1 MSEQPPRWF
10 RDRITAGLQALVVLH
25 LPGGPGADTV
35 AYTRDV
41 WVQTLWDAPIAWDDR
56 LDGPRIEAAFRR
68 LARSIDRWPPPRAL
82 LEMLPQRPQP
92 RPLPAPRMSAAERA
106 EASRRLRE
114 ALDQILRRSPCRAIC
129 WRATRC
135 WTTCSSTSTTRR
147 SATPG
152 PSCSLTWW
160 P

>member
-10 RDRITAGLQALVVLH
+10 ADRITAGLQALVVLH

-82 LEMLPQRPQP
+82 LEMLPQRPQL

-114 ALDQILRRSPCRAIC
+114 ALDQILRR
-129 WRATRC
+129 
-135 WTTCSSTSTTRR
+135 
-147 SATPG
+147 
-152 PSCSLTWW
+152 
-160 P
+160 